1 MAGLSRLGC
10 RLSCRRAGGRISRPS
25 MRIGFSIAWRKAIP
39 FGRTLST
46 NRNFMCLSRH
56 EVHCVLVEESPPL
69 PVKLPVLASRRIG
82 CCIQY
87 TLNDYEREGL
97 EHNVPPLAERIE
109 TFRLLSDFL
118 GKEAVIW
125 RFGPLLQTD
134 TCR

>member
-1 MAGLSRLGC
+1 
-10 RLSCRRAGGRISRPS
+10 
-25 MRIGFSIAWRKAIP
+25 
-39 FGRTLST
+39 
-46 NRNFMCLSRH
+46 MCLSRH

-97 EHNVPPLAERIE
+97 EPNVPPLAERIE